1 MKTLLTFF
9 SFLPGAG
16 VLNPSSPRPSGS
28 VFFPSSTCLPY
39 SGVAPDTPTLGH
51 CLGKQWGA
59 GTADYISH
67 HAQHCG
73 PH

>member
-1 MKTLLTFF
+1 MKTLKLF
-9 SFLPGAG
+9 FLPGAG
-16 VLNPSSPRPSGS
+16 VLNPSSPHPSGS
-28 VFFPSSTCLPY
+28 VLLPSSIRLLD
-39 SGVAPDTPTLGH
+39 SGVVPDTPTLGH
-51 CLGKQWGA
+51 CLGKGWGA